1 MNYRKYQEELEKYD
15 PDEVAELM
23 YAKKERK
30 IPGSVYKPH
39 NPYSTLVQS
48 NALFFLKKNVRV
60 FFPYAQYCYKL

>member
-48 NALFFLKKNVRV
+48 NALFF
-60 FFPYAQYCYKL
+60 